1 MLSQEAM
8 ATPTTTRSLSLRHDL
23 TPILYMKPTA
33 IQGIQ
38 LDRALLGLADS
49 GSTATLVNKKCLPFG
64 VVTLKGP
71 SKFTTT
77 TNGTYTSCERV
88 TLQNLKFP
96 EFGNRSIGD
105 VQADLFDVPNCRYD
119 IILGRTELRR
129 MGMSFSFLYD
139 TVTWLG
145 RTIPM
150 KTTYSLDTIPDTLAI
165 QEEELLIS
173 ELFASDIRDRKYD
186 AVTPEEA
193 SAALKHLELKR
204 RLKFK
209 ILFTKYKDVFDGKLG
224 CHPTAKTKI
233 KLKPGSKPHW
243 RKPYSV
249 PFARRKAFRRE
260 LDSLIRDG
268 VLVRIG
274 TSAWELSSFIIPKK
288 DLRVRWVSD
297 FRILNEMI
305 LREPHTLPRIQ
316 DIMNG
321 RSRYTCFPKIDHSMM
336 FYCFI
341 LDD

>member
-1 MLSQEAM
+1 M
-8 ATPTTTRSLSLRHDL
+8 AISTRRSSSLRHDL

-77 TNGTYTSCERV
+77 TNGTYKSCERV

-105 VQADLFDVPNCRYD
+105 VQADLFDVPNCKYD

-150 KTTYSLDTIPDTLAI
+150 KTTYSLDTIPDTLAN
-165 QEEELLIS
+165 QEEEFQTAELLQATSLIENMMLS
-173 ELFASDIRDRKYD
+173 L
-186 AVTPEEA
+186 
-193 SAALKHLELKR
+193 LR
-204 RLKFK
+204 RLAQHSST
-209 ILFTKYKDVFDGKLG
+209 LN
-224 CHPTAKTKI
+224 CP
-233 KLKPGSKPHW
+233 
-243 RKPYSV
+243 
-249 PFARRKAFRRE
+249 
-260 LDSLIRDG
+260 RD
-268 VLVRIG
+268 
-274 TSAWELSSFIIPKK
+274 
-288 DLRVRWVSD
+288 
-297 FRILNEMI
+297 
-305 LREPHTLPRIQ
+305 
-316 DIMNG
+316 
-321 RSRYTCFPKIDHSMM
+321 
-336 FYCFI
+336 
-341 LDD
+341 

>member
-1 MLSQEAM
+1 M
-8 ATPTTTRSLSLRHDL
+8 
-23 TPILYMKPTA
+23 
-33 IQGIQ
+33 
-38 LDRALLGLADS
+38 DRALLGLADS

-77 TNGTYTSCERV
+77 TNGTYKSCERV

-105 VQADLFDVPNCRYD
+105 VQADLFDVPNCKYD

-165 QEEELLIS
+165 QEEEFQTA
-173 ELFASDIRDRKYD
+173 ELFASDILDRKYD

-193 SAALKHLELKR
+193 SAALTHLELSQ

-224 CHPTAKTKI
+224 CHPTAKIKI

-243 RKPYSV
+243 RKPYAV
-249 PFARRKAFRRE
+249 PFARREAFKRE
-260 LDSLIRDG
+260 LQSLIDDG

-274 TSAWELSSFIIPKK
+274 PSAWGFPSFIIPKK
-288 DLRVRWVSD
+288 DLRVRWISD
-297 FRILNEMI
+297 FRILNDMI
-305 LREPHTLPRIQ
+305 IREPHTLPRIQ
-316 DIMNG
+316 DIMNE
-321 RSRYTCFPKIDHSMM
+321 RSAYTYFTNIDLSMM
-336 FYCFI
+336 FYCFMLDEERARKSVLFPWRMEIIPDYQWESRSLLI
-341 LDD
+341 LRRPT